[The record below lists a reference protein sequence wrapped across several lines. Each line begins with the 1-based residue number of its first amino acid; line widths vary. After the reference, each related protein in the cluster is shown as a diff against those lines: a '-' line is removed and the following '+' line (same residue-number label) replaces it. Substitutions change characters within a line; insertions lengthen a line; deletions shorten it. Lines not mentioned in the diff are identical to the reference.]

1 MRRILK
7 KAPHNLRCEY
17 TCNPLGLDVRHPRLF
32 WQLNDPRCG
41 ACQSAYQIV
50 TDNGWDTGRVRS
62 DQTTHIPYA
71 GPPLQSRQRVRWKV
85 RAWDAAGKPSPWSA
99 WAAFEMGLLDRSE
112 WVAQWIGGPLAGGPR
127 TTSPCPFLRKTFA
140 VREPIHSARLYVTAL
155 GVYEFHLNGQRVGK
169 DEFRPGW
176 TDYRTRVQYDV
187 YDVTD
192 LLRGGRNC
200 AGAILGDGWYCG
212 HIGPEDR
219 QQYGDR
225 PRLLA
230 QLVVNDT
237 VILATDGTWKTA
249 VGPILESD
257 TLMGES
263 YDARREL
270 PSWNKP
276 AYDDRAWWPV
286 LTFPDPGI
294 KLVARL
300 GPPVRAIQEIKPV
313 AKPVEARGLS
323 WGYQGWVFDLGQNM
337 VGRVRLKVRAKP
349 GTTIRLRHAEML
361 DKGGKLY
368 VENLRTAR
376 ATDYFTTD
384 KEGVAVFEPRFA
396 FHGFRY
402 VEMASRKAFT
412 PLPDAVTGVVLHSDM
427 PVTGEF
433 ECSDPLLN
441 QLQHNIQWGQ
451 RGNYFEVPTD
461 CPQRDERFGWTG
473 DAQIFIR
480 TGAFNFDV
488 SGFFTKWQQ
497 DMADAQCA
505 NGKMTLYAPS
515 PTLPELKNAGW
526 ESPGFADA
534 LVICAWTIYRCYGD
548 SALLAQ
554 HYESLQRL
562 VEHLRRHT
570 KVLIRSHPDSKAFA
584 GFGDWLALDGG
595 DNYSGR
601 TSRDLI
607 GTAYFAYSARLL
619 SRIAGVLGQTEDAA
633 RYEKLFAQIRRA
645 FQKRFVGAS
654 GFVAGATQTGYV
666 MALHFDL
673 LPQKL
678 RPAAVKELV
687 RDIENRGNKLSTG
700 FLGTAYLP
708 YALSDNGRIDVACR
722 LLFQKEWPSWL
733 YAVTQGATTIWERWD
748 GWTADKGFQDA
759 GMNSFNHYA
768 YGAIG
773 EWLYARVAGIEI
785 GQPGYKHILIA
796 PQPGGGLKHAR
807 AKLRTLHGEVES
819 RWRIVGKR
827 FKLDVTVPANTTATV
842 TLPGQPSQNIGA
854 GRYSFAAPLKAALQ

>member
-1 MRRILK
+1 
-7 KAPHNLRCEY
+7 
-17 TCNPLGLDVRHPRLF
+17 
-32 WQLNDPRCG
+32 
-41 ACQSAYQIV
+41 
-50 TDNGWDTGRVRS
+50 
-62 DQTTHIPYA
+62 
-71 GPPLQSRQRVRWKV
+71 
-85 RAWDAAGKPSPWSA
+85 
-99 WAAFEMGLLDRSE
+99 MGLLERSE
-112 WVAQWIGGPLAGGPR
+112 WVGQWIGAPLAGGPR

-140 VREPIHSARLYVTAL
+140 IREPVRSARLYVTAL
-155 GVYEFHLNGQRVGK
+155 GVYEFHLNGQRVGN

-192 LLRGGRNC
+192 LLRRGQNC

-212 HIGPEDR
+212 HIGPDDR

-237 VILATDGTWKTA
+237 VILATDATWKTT

-270 PSWNKP
+270 PNWNKP
-276 AYDDRAWWPV
+276 AYDDLAWWPV
-286 LTFPDPGI
+286 LTFPDPGM

-300 GPPVRAIQEIKPV
+300 GPPVRAIHEIKPV

-323 WGYQGWVFDLGQNM
+323 WRYHGWLFDLGQNM

-349 GTTIRLRHAEML
+349 GTTFRLRHAEML
-361 DKGGKLY
+361 EKGGKLY

-376 ATDYFTTD
+376 ATDYFTTG
-384 KEGVAVFEPRFA
+384 KNGVAVFEPRFT

-402 VEMASRKAFT
+402 VEVAGQEAFT

-461 CPQRDERFGWTG
+461 CPQRDERYGWTG

-497 DMADAQCA
+497 DMADAQCD
-505 NGKMTLYAPS
+505 NGKMPLYAPA
-515 PTLPELKNAGW
+515 PTPPELKNAAW

-554 HYESLQRL
+554 HYESLHRL
-562 VEHLRRHT
+562 VEHLRRQT
-570 KVLIRSHPDSKAFA
+570 KGLIRSHPDSKAFA

-607 GTAYFAYSARLL
+607 GTAYFAYSVRLL
-619 SRIAGVLGQTEDAA
+619 SQIASVLGKTEDSA

-666 MALHFDL
+666 LALHFDL

-708 YALSDNGRIDVACR
+708 SALSDNGRIDVAYR
-722 LLFQKEWPSWL
+722 LLFQKAWPSWL

-748 GWTADKGFQDA
+748 GWTADKGFQDP
-759 GMNSFNHYA
+759 GMNSFNHYS

-785 GQPGYKHILIA
+785 GQPGYKHIHIA
-796 PQPGGGLKHAR
+796 PKPGGGLKHAR
-807 AKLRTLHGEVES
+807 AKLRTIYGVVES
-819 RWRIVGKR
+819 RWRIVANR
-827 FKLDVTVPANTTATV
+827 FTLNVTVPANTTATV
-842 TLPGQPSQNIGA
+842 SLPGQPSQNISA
-854 GRYSFAAPLKAALQ
+854 GRYTFAAPLKAALP